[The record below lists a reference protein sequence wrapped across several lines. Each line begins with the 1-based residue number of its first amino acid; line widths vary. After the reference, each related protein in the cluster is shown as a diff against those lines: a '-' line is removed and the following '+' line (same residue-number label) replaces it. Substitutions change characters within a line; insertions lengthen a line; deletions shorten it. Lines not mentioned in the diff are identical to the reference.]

1 MVADGG
7 SLREFRRAG
16 HLEALAAFLLFST
29 AASAARTADLGGNR
43 RPRGASEPLLEPPE
57 LPPISSTH
65 DGRPGRLYWRRPAP
79 DALLHQPGPHRS
91 PEHDHR
97 HSWRT
102 SVPLGR
108 PVARRGI
115 EGSGHDELH
124 RHLHLLL
131 AR

>member
-57 LPPISSTH
+57 LPPIS
-65 DGRPGRLYWRRPAP
+65 PN
-79 DALLHQPGPHRS
+79 QPGNHV
-91 PEHDHR
+91 EI
-97 HSWRT
+97 
-102 SVPLGR
+102 GR
-108 PVARRGI
+108 KVQKPYRI
-115 EGSGHDELH
+115 PS
-124 RHLHLLL
+124 
-131 AR
+131 